1 MKSEKYIEA
10 ASNPTGSFKSF
21 SVTSTSTIK
30 YAIVYCYDGNFV
42 VLSKIGIVGND
53 TATLNYKSG
62 SAYYN
67 LGTVTVND
75 KTLTVSDGDKYYKY
89 YYNCYLFY

>member
-1 MKSEKYIEA
+1 MKSEKYIKVE
-10 ASNPTGSFKSF
+10 SNSSGSFNSF

-42 VLSKIGIVGND
+42 LLSKIGIVGND
-53 TATLNYKSG
+53 TGIINYKRG
-62 SAYYN
+62 SSYFS

-75 KTLTVSDGDKYYKY
+75 KTLTVSDGDKYYVY
-89 YYNCYLFY
+89 HYSCYLFY